1 MNPSVV
7 TGPLHDT
14 DDPSSLDLVVDG
26 IQYVRTHAGS
36 ALARK
41 VLEGR
46 WPIVRELAIVSLLRR
61 KIEDLLEKER
71 FDVVHAHSPALC
83 GLAAVKACRR
93 REIPVVYE
101 IRSFWEDSDLQR
113 NRSLFK
119 LLRYHSIRRLETFV
133 GGHANAIVGIAEAM

>member
-1 MNPSVV
+1 MSWRVLHVLDHSWPVLDGYAQRSRSIVTAQIQLGMNPSVV

-41 VLEGR
+41 VIEGR
-46 WPIVRELAIVSLLRR
+46 WPIARELAIVSLLRR

-71 FDVVHAHSPALC
+71 FDVVHAPWRALC
-83 GLAAVKACRR
+83 
-93 REIPVVYE
+93 
-101 IRSFWEDSDLQR
+101 
-113 NRSLFK
+113 
-119 LLRYHSIRRLETFV
+119 
-133 GGHANAIVGIAEAM
+133 